1 MITFMMRSCYT
12 DYIPRCFE
20 SRCNYRWHNEL
31 GAAQSSSHQ
40 QYFNRGSGVDKL
52 RSSYVSACVCKLRCI
67 IIYYNVMTTTT
78 VTVMPLRVHR
88 SLNSPQTRFVEGFKG
103 LLTARQ
109 PSRAYPYTSYV
120 ISAYGIVEVDRCVHI
135 VFCRSRYESI
145 ISSAAVKRVYIVEG
159 MFYLSNNNDVWGV

>member
-1 MITFMMRSCYT
+1 MIRSGYT

-20 SRCNYRWHNEL
+20 SRCNYRWYNEL
-31 GAAQSSSHQ
+31 GAAQSSSLR
-40 QYFNRGSGVDKL
+40 QYFNLGSGVDKL
-52 RSSYVSACVCKLRCI
+52 RSSYVRACVCKLRCI
-67 IIYYNVMTTTT
+67 IIYYNVMTMTT
-78 VTVMPLRVHR
+78 VTVTPLRVHR
-88 SLNSPQTRFVEGFKG
+88 SLNSPQSRFVERSKG
-103 LLTARQ
+103 LLTARR

-120 ISAYGIVEVDRCVHI
+120 ISAYGIVKVDRCIHK